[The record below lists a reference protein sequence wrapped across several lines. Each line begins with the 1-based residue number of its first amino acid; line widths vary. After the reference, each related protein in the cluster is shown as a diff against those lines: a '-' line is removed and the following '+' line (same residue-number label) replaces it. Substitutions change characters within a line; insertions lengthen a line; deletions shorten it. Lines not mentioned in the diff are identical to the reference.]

1 MGIIG
6 IIGALASE
14 VELLVQ
20 QMEEGS
26 VLRHAGL
33 EFHYGLPAGK
43 PAVVVRCGIGKVDVY
58 KRQPSRS
65 AAIFRLVW

>member
-6 IIGALASE
+6 IIGAMASE

-33 EFHYGLPAGK
+33 EFHYGLLAGK
-43 PAVVVRCGIGKVDVY
+43 PAVVARCGICLLY
-58 KRQPSRS
+58 TSRC
-65 AAIFRLVW
+65 V